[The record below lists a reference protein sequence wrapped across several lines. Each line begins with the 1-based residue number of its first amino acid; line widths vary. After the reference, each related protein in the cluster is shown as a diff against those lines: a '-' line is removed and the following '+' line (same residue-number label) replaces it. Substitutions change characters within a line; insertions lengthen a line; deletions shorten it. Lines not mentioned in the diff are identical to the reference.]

1 MRSSLNLK
9 RRAYLKGHRGEWIA
23 AFYLRLK
30 GYKILENR
38 FKTPVGEI
46 DLLAR
51 KGKTLI
57 AIEVKS
63 RNSLEDGAFAITPFQ
78 QRRIERAL
86 IYYLSRRPLPLNLRF
101 DIILVAPWKCPYHIK
116 GAWQYQEDIYLK

>member
-1 MRSSLNLK
+1 MRFPLNQK
-9 RRAYLKGHRGEWIA
+9 KRAYLKGHYGEKIA

-30 GYKILENR
+30 GYEILEKR

-51 KGKTLI
+51 KGKTLV

-63 RNSLEDGAFAITPFQ
+63 RSTLEAAAVALTSFQ
-78 QRRIERAL
+78 QQRIEKAL
-86 IYYLSRRPLPLNLRF
+86 LYYLKRKPSPLDLRF
-101 DIILVAPWKCPYHIK
+101 DVVLISSWKWPYHIR
-116 GAWQYQEDIYLK
+116 GAWLSQ